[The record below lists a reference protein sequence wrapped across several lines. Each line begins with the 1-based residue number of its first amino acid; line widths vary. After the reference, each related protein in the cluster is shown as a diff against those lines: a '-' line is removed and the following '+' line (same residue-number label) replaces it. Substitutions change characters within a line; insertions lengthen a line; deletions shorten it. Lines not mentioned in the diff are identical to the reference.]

1 MMLQH
6 SEAPFIVRKHIT
18 EKAKAFWKELKD
30 VSVQAVLGTTA
41 AKSKIL
47 DSNFEKVV
55 DVTLGWKKG
64 EQYEDQNLKITFN
77 TFLLPDD
84 RRLDSPNGST
94 SKKVPIPEAREE
106 E

>member
-1 MMLQH
+1 M
-6 SEAPFIVRKHIT
+6 RKHIA

-64 EQYEDQNLKITFN
+64 EQYED
-77 TFLLPDD
+77 
-84 RRLDSPNGST
+84 
-94 SKKVPIPEAREE
+94 
-106 E
+106 

>member
-1 MMLQH
+1 MN
-6 SEAPFIVRKHIT
+6 
-18 EKAKAFWKELKD
+18 
-30 VSVQAVLGTTA
+30 AVLGTTA
-41 AKSKIL
+41 AKQKIL
-47 DSNFEKVV
+47 ENTFDKVV

-94 SKKVPIPEAREE
+94 SKKVTIPEAREE

>member
-1 MMLQH
+1 M
-6 SEAPFIVRKHIT
+6 RKHIA

-30 VSVQAVLGTTA
+30 VSIHAVLGATA
-41 AKSKIL
+41 AKQKIL
-47 DSNFEKVV
+47 ENTFDRVV

-64 EQYEDQNLKITFN
+64 EQYEDQNLRITFN

-84 RRLDSPNGST
+84 KRLDSPNAST
-94 SKKVPIPEAREE
+94 SKKLPIPEAREE

>member
-1 MMLQH
+1 MRFI
-6 SEAPFIVRKHIT
+6 EAPFIVRKHIA

-30 VSVQAVLGTTA
+30 VSVNAVLGTTA
-41 AKSKIL
+41 AKQKIL
-47 DSNFEKVV
+47 ENNFEKVV